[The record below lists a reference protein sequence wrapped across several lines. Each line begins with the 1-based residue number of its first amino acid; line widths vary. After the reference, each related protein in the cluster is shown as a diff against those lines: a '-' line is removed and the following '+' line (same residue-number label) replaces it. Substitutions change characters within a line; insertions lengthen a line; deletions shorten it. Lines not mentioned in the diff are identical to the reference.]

1 MISFNYESMFHK
13 CPKPWN
19 HFLRLS
25 NLYVVK
31 LITIKLWLKTKL
43 EHNNLLDLAYV
54 ETTRSAKY
62 PRISLDAI
70 CEKSKICLSLLQG

>member
-54 ETTRSAKY
+54 ETTRSAKH

-70 CEKSKICLSLLQG
+70 YEKSKICLSLLQG